1 MEYQRM
7 MLKMNMERLRE
18 RSMTNHLLSSI
29 LKDYEAYEEKLKAQ
43 EIDHQEQMNYIS
55 KYIEDLIETNELTES
70 GLNHAKYE
78 QERIIKKINDI
89 KMSLA

>member
-18 RSMTNHLLSSI
+18 RTMTNHLLSSI
-29 LKDYEAYEEKLKAQ
+29 VKDYEAYEEKLKAQ
-43 EIDHQEQMNYIS
+43 DIDHQEQMNYIS
-55 KYIEDLIETNELTES
+55 EYIEDLIETNELTES

-78 QERIIKKINDI
+78 QERIKDMIQKIKKSI
-89 KMSLA
+89 S

>member
-18 RSMTNHLLSSI
+18 RVMTNHLLSSI
-29 LKDYEAYEEKLKAQ
+29 VKDYEAYEEKIK
-43 EIDHQEQMNYIS
+43 EQEQENELQMKYIS
-55 KYIEDLIETNELTES
+55 DYIQDLIETNQLTES

-78 QERIIKKINDI
+78 QNRILKKLEEIKQTI
-89 KMSLA
+89 

>member
-29 LKDYEAYEEKLKAQ
+29 VKDYEAYEEKLKEKDEEYQ
-43 EIDHQEQMNYIS
+43 QQMLYIS
-55 KYIEDLIETNELTES
+55 NYLKDIIETNQLTES

-78 QERIIKKINDI
+78 QDRILKKLNEVKRAI
-89 KMSLA
+89 

>member
-18 RSMTNHLLSSI
+18 RTKTNHLLSSI
-29 LKDYEAYEEKLKAQ
+29 LKDYEAYEEKIKAQ
-43 EIDHQEQMNYIS
+43 DVDHQLQMKYIS
-55 KYIEDLIETNELTES
+55 EYIEDLIESNHLTES

-78 QERIIKKINDI
+78 QVRILKKLDEVKTAI
-89 KMSLA
+89 